1 MPQKTTSRRRRSH
14 LLEYKASITAAGLV
28 GMLLVF
34 GSTAAW
40 SQDDALQLGP
50 VTSAA
55 SPPGGVPAHPIIVR
69 TRTYEVHLTPTGG
82 VPVRWDIV
90 DPAVIGTKAAGSNT
104 GRPVGLIDSDN
115 ASSRSNRPFG
125 IDIPSEGD
133 GQPRDLNAAVFHAD
147 RHEDDGWH
155 VVRFQSPPSP
165 GGLTITKI
173 YRIPEQGFESGFVIL
188 LKNDGRDTI
197 EIDNGGRGLGVLM
210 GPGLGPPP
218 HTVQGVGGGLYSF
231 VRPVLGT
238 TRGVRQLELDDENT
252 EIQVTESIRWGG
264 IHRRYFVAALYPN
277 LKASPEAT
285 FFSAESWL
293 LPSSGDTAD
302 GTNVNARFFPLLT
315 LRGSPL
321 SIEPGAALELE
332 YSFFFGP
339 KDRKLLRSTSIGLD
353 DILFPGL
360 WGWMRWLCF
369 AIMWLLDLL
378 HAIIPSWGLTI
389 IALAVVIR
397 LLTLPVAHFG
407 LRHQAQIAEQ
417 QGKFNLRIAEIN
429 EKYKDDPTR
438 RSQES
443 WKAYKEDGV
452 GPVSTLK
459 GCLWLIV
466 QIPIFVALFNLLG
479 QSFALRG
486 AGFLWI
492 DDLAAPDRLFYLGVN
507 IPFFGEYFNIL
518 PFLMA
523 ATQVFVSN
531 ISANSQANPTEK
543 ARQKWFMVVLAVV
556 FLVLFYSFPAG
567 LVLYWMTSN
576 LAQLL
581 QQRLVGRSAVETRE
595 AAAKDPAG

>member
-1 MPQKTTSRRRRSH
+1 MIAAVG
-14 LLEYKASITAAGLV
+14 LAGL
-28 GMLLVF
+28 LLVF

-40 SQDDALQLGP
+40 SQDDALQPGS
-50 VTSAA
+50 VTPAA
-55 SPPGGVPAHPIIVR
+55 SPPGEAPTSPIIVR
-69 TRTYEVHLTPTGG
+69 TRTYEVHLTPIGG
-82 VPVRWDIV
+82 VPVRWDII
-90 DPAVIGTKAAGSNT
+90 DPAVIGTNAAESNEGLPVHLIDT
-104 GRPVGLIDSDN
+104 ENASGRP
-115 ASSRSNRPFG
+115 NRVFE
-125 IDIPSEGD
+125 IDIPLEGD
-133 GQPRDLNAAVFHAD
+133 GQPRNLNAAVFQAD
-147 RHEDDGWH
+147 HHEDGDWH
-155 VVRFQSPPSP
+155 VVRFKSPPSP

-173 YRIPEQGFESGFVIL
+173 YRIPEHGFESGFVISL
-188 LKNDGRDTI
+188 QNDGRETI
-197 EIDNGGRGLGVLM
+197 EIGDGGRGLGVLL

-238 TRGVRQLELDDENT
+238 ARGVRQLELDDENT
-252 EIQVTESIRWGG
+252 EIQVTESIHWGG
-264 IHRRYFVAALYPN
+264 IHRRYFVAALYPGV
-277 LKASPEAT
+277 KASPEAT
-285 FFSAESWL
+285 FSSAKSWFL
-293 LPSSGDTAD
+293 TSSGDTAD
-302 GTNVNARFFPLLT
+302 GTRTDARFFPLVE

-339 KDRKLLRSTSIGLD
+339 KDRKTLRASQRGLD

-360 WGWMRWLCF
+360 WSWMRWLCF

-378 HAIIPSWGLTI
+378 HAIIPSWGLAI

-407 LRHQAQIAEQ
+407 IRHQAKIAEQ

-429 EKYKDDPTR
+429 ERYKDDPTR

-486 AGFLWI
+486 VGFLWI
-492 DDLAAPDRLFYLGVN
+492 DDLAAPDRLFYLGIN

-581 QQRLVGRSAVETRE
+581 QQRLVGRSAVETGE
-595 AAAKDPAG
+595 AATADPAG

>member
-1 MPQKTTSRRRRSH
+1 
-14 LLEYKASITAAGLV
+14 
-28 GMLLVF
+28 MLLVF
-34 GSTAAW
+34 GNSAAW
-40 SQDDALQLGP
+40 TQNDPLQQTP
-50 VTSAA
+50 IKPAA
-55 SPPGGVPAHPIIVR
+55 SPPGEAATSPIIVR
-69 TRTYEVHLTPTGG
+69 TRTYEVHFTPTGG

-90 DPAVIGTKAAGSNT
+90 DPAVIGTKAAESKT
-104 GRPVGLIDSDN
+104 EQAIGLIDTDN
-115 ASSRSNRPFG
+115 ASGRSNQPFE
-125 IDIPSEGD
+125 IDIPFEGHVL
-133 GQPRDLNAAVFHAD
+133 PRDPNAAVFHAD
-147 RHEDDGWH
+147 LHEDGDWH
-155 VVRFQSPPSP
+155 VVRFRSAPSP

-173 YRIPEQGFESGFVIL
+173 YRIPEQGFVSDFVIS
-188 LKNDGRDTI
+188 LKNIGPDTI
-197 EIDNGGRGLGVLM
+197 KISNDGHGLGILL

-218 HTVQGVGGGLYSF
+218 QTVQGVGGGLYSF

-238 TRGVRQLELDDENT
+238 GREVRQLEPDEGET

-264 IHRRYFVAALYPN
+264 IHRRYFLAALYPSLN
-277 LKASPEAT
+277 ASPEAM
-285 FFSAESWL
+285 FSSARSWF
-293 LPSSGDTAD
+293 LPGSGDNAD
-302 GTNVNARFFPLLT
+302 GTSINARFFPLVA

-321 SIEPGAALELE
+321 SIEPGGVLELE

-339 KDRKLLRSTSIGLD
+339 KDRKLLRSTSTGLD

-360 WGWMRWLCF
+360 WNWMRWLCF

-407 LRHQAQIAEQ
+407 IRHQAKIAEQ
-417 QGKFNLRIAEIN
+417 QGRFNLRIAEIN

-443 WKAYKEDGV
+443 WKAYREDGV

-486 AGFLWI
+486 ASFLWI
-492 DDLAAPDRLFYLGVN
+492 DDLAAPDRLFHLGVDL
-507 IPFFGEYFNIL
+507 PFFGEYFNIL

-531 ISANSQANPTEK
+531 ISASSQAGTTESAK
-543 ARQKWFMVVLAVV
+543 QKWFMVVLAVV

-581 QQRLVGRSAVETRE
+581 QQMLVGRSIVETGEEARE
-595 AAAKDPAG
+595 DPAG

>member
-1 MPQKTTSRRRRSH
+1 V
-14 LLEYKASITAAGLV
+14 ITAVGFV

-40 SQDDALQLGP
+40 TQNDPLQPGP
-50 VTSAA
+50 VTPAA
-55 SPPGGVPAHPIIVR
+55 SPGEAATSPIIIR

-82 VPVRWDIV
+82 VPVRWDII
-90 DPAVIGTKAAGSNT
+90 DPAVIGTKAAESKT
-104 GRPVGLIDSDN
+104 GQVIGLIETDN
-115 ASSRSNRPFG
+115 ASGRLNRPFE
-125 IDIPSEGD
+125 IDIPSKGD
-133 GQPRDLNAAVFHAD
+133 ALPRDLNAAVFHTD
-147 RHEDDGWH
+147 LHEDGDWH
-155 VVRFQSPPSP
+155 VVRFRSAPSP

-173 YRIPEQGFESGFVIL
+173 YRIPEQGFVSGFVIKL
-188 LKNDGRDTI
+188 ENIGRDTI
-197 EIDNGGRGLGVLM
+197 RIGNDGRGLGVLL

-218 HTVQGVGGGLYSF
+218 QTVQGVGGGLYSF

-238 TRGVRQLELDDENT
+238 ARGVRQLEPDEGET
-252 EIQVTESIRWGG
+252 EIQVTEPIRWGG
-264 IHRRYFVAALYPN
+264 IHRRYFLAALYPSLN
-277 LKASPEAT
+277 ASPEAT
-285 FFSAESWL
+285 FSAATSWF
-293 LPSSGDTAD
+293 LPNSDDKAD
-302 GTNVNARFFPLLT
+302 GTSANARFFPLLA

-353 DILFPGL
+353 EILFPGL

-397 LLTLPVAHFG
+397 LLTLPLAHFG
-407 LRHQAQIAEQ
+407 IRHQAKISAQ

-429 EKYKDDPTR
+429 EKYKDDPKR

-443 WKAYKEDGV
+443 WNAYKEDGV

-486 AGFLWI
+486 ASFLWI
-492 DDLAAPDRLFYLGVN
+492 EDLAAPDRLFHLGVN
-507 IPFFGEYFNIL
+507 LPFFGEYFNIL

-523 ATQVFVSN
+523 ATQLFVSN
-531 ISANSQANPTEK
+531 ISASSQAGTTENAK
-543 ARQKWFMVVLAVV
+543 QKWFMAVLAVV

-581 QQRLVGRSAVETRE
+581 QQKLVGRSEVEPGEETL
-595 AAAKDPAG
+595 KDPTG

>member
-1 MPQKTTSRRRRSH
+1 MFSSARSWF
-14 LLEYKASITAAGLV
+14 L
-28 GMLLVF
+28 
-34 GSTAAW
+34 
-40 SQDDALQLGP
+40 
-50 VTSAA
+50 
-55 SPPGGVPAHPIIVR
+55 PG
-69 TRTYEVHLTPTGG
+69 
-82 VPVRWDIV
+82 
-90 DPAVIGTKAAGSNT
+90 
-104 GRPVGLIDSDN
+104 
-115 ASSRSNRPFG
+115 
-125 IDIPSEGD
+125 
-133 GQPRDLNAAVFHAD
+133 
-147 RHEDDGWH
+147 
-155 VVRFQSPPSP
+155 
-165 GGLTITKI
+165 
-173 YRIPEQGFESGFVIL
+173 
-188 LKNDGRDTI
+188 
-197 EIDNGGRGLGVLM
+197 
-210 GPGLGPPP
+210 
-218 HTVQGVGGGLYSF
+218 
-231 VRPVLGT
+231 
-238 TRGVRQLELDDENT
+238 
-252 EIQVTESIRWGG
+252 
-264 IHRRYFVAALYPN
+264 
-277 LKASPEAT
+277 
-285 FFSAESWL
+285 
-293 LPSSGDTAD
+293 SGDNAD
-302 GTNVNARFFPLLT
+302 GTSINARFFPLVA

-321 SIEPGAALELE
+321 SIEPGGVLELE

-339 KDRKLLRSTSIGLD
+339 KDRKLLRSTSTGLD

-360 WGWMRWLCF
+360 WNWMRWLCF

-407 LRHQAQIAEQ
+407 IRHQAKIAAQ

-466 QIPIFVALFNLLG
+466 QLPIFVALFNLLG

-486 AGFLWI
+486 ASFLWI
-492 DDLAAPDRLFYLGVN
+492 DDLAAPDRLFHLGVDL
-507 IPFFGEYFNIL
+507 PFFGEYFNIL

-531 ISANSQANPTEK
+531 ISASSQAGTTESAK
-543 ARQKWFMVVLAVV
+543 QKRFMVVLAVV

-581 QQRLVGRSAVETRE
+581 QQWAVGRSIVETGEE
-595 AAAKDPAG
+595 ATEDPAG